1 MASAALSSA
10 VVRLWAETIFALAE
24 KQGAADSML
33 EEWQALL
40 ELLEGRRDLGRIF
53 GSPLVPA
60 EAKKAMVEKAFRG
73 RFSDLLVDS
82 LQVMRSKGRLGL
94 LRAVAAAYR
103 VEWLERRNQKE
114 VVVTTALPLSPEQRR
129 EVNAAASRFANAE
142 AILVEKIDPSL
153 LGGFVLRSGDRK
165 FDRTIRTEIERVQ
178 ATFLARATRELL
190 DGSESIYSE
199 ETSRGV

>member
-1 MASAALSSA
+1 
-10 VVRLWAETIFALAE
+10 
-24 KQGAADSML
+24 
-33 EEWQALL
+33 
-40 ELLEGRRDLGRIF
+40 
-53 GSPLVPA
+53 
-60 EAKKAMVEKAFRG
+60 
-73 RFSDLLVDS
+73 
-82 LQVMRSKGRLGL
+82 MRSKGRLGL
-94 LRAVAAAYR
+94 VRAVATAYR

-129 EVNAAASRFANAE
+129 EVTAAASRFAKAD

-178 ATFLARATRELL
+178 ATLLARATRELL